1 MMRQMISPEQQVAS
15 AELALARLQT
25 SKCFRGQ
32 EDLVRDAE
40 EQLMTLV
47 RCNTK
52 GELEPILL
60 SDTPAWP
67 QLVFGIGVLA
77 GIARVLLK

>member
-1 MMRQMISPEQQVAS
+1 MVRQMVNPEQQIAS
-15 AELALARLQT
+15 VERALARLQT

-32 EDLVRDAE
+32 EDLVRDTE

-47 RCNTK
+47 RCNTQ

-60 SDTPAWP
+60 SDTPSWP